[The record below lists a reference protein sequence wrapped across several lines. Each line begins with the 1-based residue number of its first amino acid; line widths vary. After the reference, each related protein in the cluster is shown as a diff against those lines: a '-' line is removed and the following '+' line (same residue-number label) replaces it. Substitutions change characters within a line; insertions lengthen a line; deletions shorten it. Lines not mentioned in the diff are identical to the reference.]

1 MTCSPESSR
10 IMLPSSSQE
19 CSHTSGPFSALGPT
33 CSMVTMGL
41 RCSVSVFSLMALA
54 SAAGRMWDSHSLAGT
69 TGCCSERSC
78 YVAPRSQRTGSCSH
92 LSPAPTAALLPPQD
106 SAAHSTMGTRP
117 QMLPSTEQKFSSGE
131 NAEASEKHICL
142 MSRLV
147 RGTSLLFFFFLYKYL
162 YNLLSKI
169 NSLFLSQTPNLF
181 LIL

>member
-1 MTCSPESSR
+1 
-10 IMLPSSSQE
+10 MLPSSSQE
-19 CSHTSGPFSALGPT
+19 CSHTSGPFSALAHVLHGDHGA
-33 CSMVTMGL
+33 SGVQLSL
-41 RCSVSVFSLMALA
+41 RVLTDGVGFSCRKDVGQSQPGWHDGVLLRALVLCG
-54 SAAGRMWDSHSLAGT
+54 SQEPENWAA
-69 TGCCSERSC
+69 
-78 YVAPRSQRTGSCSH
+78 APYF
-92 LSPAPTAALLPPQD
+92 SPAPTAALLPPQD

-131 NAEASEKHICL
+131 NAANCEKTHICL

-147 RGTSLLFFFFLYKYL
+147 RGTSLLFFFFLYKYF

>member
-69 TGCCSERSC
+69 MGCCSERSR
-78 YVAPRSQRTGSCSH
+78 YMAPRSQRTGS
-92 LSPAPTAALLPPQD
+92 APTAALLPPQG
-106 SAAHSTMGTRP
+106 SAARSATGARP
-117 QMLPSTEQKFSSGE
+117 QTLPSTERKLSSGE
-131 NAEASEKHICL
+131 DAKASETHTCL
-142 MSRLV
+142 TSSLV
-147 RGTSLLFFFFLYKYL
+147 RGTSLLFSSFYINIHITYYL
-162 YNLLSKI
+162 K
-169 NSLFLSQTPNLF
+169 
-181 LIL
+181 